1 MAAETQT
8 SVTQT
13 SVAERESTAASPELT
28 PLCVD
33 LDGSLVKSDTLVDSI
48 LALVRH
54 HPAYALRLP
63 GWLAKGK
70 AGFKAEVGR
79 HVTLDV
85 EHLPYNRPLLAAL
98 RHEHAAGRSIYLAT
112 GADSTLANR
121 VAQHLGIFSAVFA
134 SDGKANVT
142 GHRKLQLLND
152 KFGPTGFDYIGN
164 SATDLPLLKAART
177 PSLANPHAGLAARL
191 RHANHPAPHVFADRA
206 SLTRTVSKAIRVQQW
221 AKNILLF
228 APLVLAH
235 AYSDR
240 TRLVHTLLAFAAFC
254 LAASATYVVNDLLDI
269 EADRRHAHKR
279 NRPFAAGDL
288 PASTGIAIV
297 LLFLALAAVLSY
309 FEPHAFAFW
318 MGVYFVTTIAYSFY
332 FKRVPLVDVLVLAG
346 LYTVRILAGGA
357 AAEVSISPWLGGF
370 SLFFFLSLAV
380 VKRYSELHNLQQRGA
395 IPANGR
401 GYLLSDLDLLR
412 SFGIASGYA
421 SVVVFT
427 LYINSPAV
435 TELYPHYQRLWLL
448 APVLIFWIS
457 RIWLLA
463 GRGQMDEDPVIYAI
477 TDRVSLLLGVLTVLV
492 LLGSIL

>member
-1 MAAETQT
+1 MAPE
-8 SVTQT
+8 TQT
-13 SVAERESTAASPELT
+13 SVAEPLRAPASPDVT

-63 GWLAKGK
+63 GWLGKGK
-70 AGFKAEVGR
+70 AGFKQEVGR

-85 EHLPYNRPLLAAL
+85 EHLPYNRPLLESL
-98 RHEHAAGRSIYLAT
+98 RKQHAAGRGIYLAT
-112 GADSTLANR
+112 GADSTLADR
-121 VAQHLGIFSAVFA
+121 VAQHLGIFTAVFA
-134 SDGKANVT
+134 SDGRANLT
-142 GHRKLQLLND
+142 GQRKLQLLQS
-152 KFGPTGFDYIGN
+152 KFGAAGFDYIGN

-177 PSLANPHAGLAARL
+177 PSLANPHSGLAGRL
-191 RHANHPAPHVFADRA
+191 DSKQPAAPKVFLDRA
-206 SLTRTVSKAIRVQQW
+206 PLLRTFLKAIRIQQW

-235 AYSDR
+235 AYADR
-240 TRLVHTLLAFAAFC
+240 ASLSRTLLAFLAFS
-254 LAASATYVVNDLLDI
+254 LTASATYVVNDLLDI
-269 EADRRHAHKR
+269 EADRRHLQKR
-279 NRPFAAGDL
+279 NRPFAAGNL
-288 PASTGIAIV
+288 AASSGIAIV
-297 LLFLALAAVLSY
+297 ALFLAVAAVLSY
-309 FEPHAFAFW
+309 FEPLTFAFW
-318 MGVYFVTTIAYSFY
+318 IGLYFVTTIAYSFH

-357 AAEVSISPWLGGF
+357 AAEVTISPWLGGF
-370 SLFFFLSLAV
+370 SLFFFLSLAF
-380 VKRYSELHNLQQRGA
+380 VKRYSELHNLQERRA

-401 GYLLSDLDLLR
+401 GYLLTDLDLLR

-463 GRGQMDEDPVIYAI
+463 GRGQMDEDPVIYAT

-492 LLGSIL
+492 LLGSVL

>member
-1 MAAETQT
+1 
-8 SVTQT
+8 
-13 SVAERESTAASPELT
+13 LT

-33 LDGSLVKSDTLVDSI
+33 LDGSLVKSDTLIDSI

-54 HPAYALRLP
+54 RPMHALRLP
-63 GWLAKGK
+63 GWLGKGK
-70 AGFKAEVGR
+70 AGFKAEIGR
-79 HVTLDV
+79 HVALDV
-85 EHLPYNRPLLAAL
+85 EHLPYNRPLLEAL
-98 RHEHAAGRSIYLAT
+98 RQEHSAGRNIYLAT
-112 GADSTLANR
+112 GADSALADR
-121 VAQHLGIFSAVFA
+121 VAAHLGIFSGVFA
-134 SDGKANVT
+134 SDSRVNLT
-142 GHRKLQLLND
+142 GNHKLQLLQN
-152 KFGPTGFDYIGN
+152 KFSATGFDYIGN

-177 PSLANPHAGLAARL
+177 ASLANPNPGLAGRL
-191 RHANHPAPHVFADRA
+191 RHDHPAAPHVFLDRA
-206 SLTRTVSKAIRVQQW
+206 PFLRTFLKSIRIQQW

-240 TRLVHTLLAFAAFC
+240 TSLLHTLVAFFAFS
-254 LAASATYVVNDLLDI
+254 LTASATYVVNDLLDI
-269 EADRRHAHKR
+269 EADRRHLQKR
-279 NRPFAAGDL
+279 SRPFAAGNL
-288 PASTGIAIV
+288 AASDGVAIV
-297 LLFLALAAVLSY
+297 ILFLALAAALSY
-309 FEPHAFAFW
+309 FEPLTFAFW
-318 MGVYFVTTIAYSFY
+318 IGVYFVTTIAYSFH

-370 SLFFFLSLAV
+370 SLFFFLSLAF
-380 VKRYSELHNLQQRGA
+380 VKRYSELHNLQERRA

-463 GRGQMDEDPVIYAI
+463 GRGQMDEDPVIYAT

-492 LLGSIL
+492 LLGSVL